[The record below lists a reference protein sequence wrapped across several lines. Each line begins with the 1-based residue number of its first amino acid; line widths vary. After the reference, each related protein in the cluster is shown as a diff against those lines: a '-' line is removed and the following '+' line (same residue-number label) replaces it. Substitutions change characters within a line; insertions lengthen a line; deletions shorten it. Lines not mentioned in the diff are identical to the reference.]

1 MVDAPKRR
9 FVAPVLKLP
18 KKPAP
23 LGESDLWAGRA
34 RAAGQGLFSLG
45 DEAEAAVRAGMGE
58 DYTTALDDIRAKYR
72 RYKEEEPGIST
83 GIELG
88 TGVASAFIPV
98 VGWAGRGAQAL
109 GRLPGVA
116 NVAKAVAPTAARL
129 SPFAARVAPASTG
142 IGAAVPSVVAR
153 QASNAARVAANQTA
167 ARQALRVGAQGA
179 ASGAASGFGAGEG
192 GFENRAATGAVG
204 AVLGGGLGVLAPAAG
219 AATRFGADAYRNAT
233 GKVSPERTTEM
244 VNDMLLRS
252 INRGGQSIPRIYQN
266 AARDEAMG
274 IPSMMAQT
282 NPELM
287 KLAETVVSRPSTG
300 RRELVQ
306 EIADQQTGA
315 ATRVTD
321 ALQQAVPSKDY
332 FSKLDDVTTGMRQR
346 ANAVY
351 EKAYEHGGV
360 DDAGIERILQDKDVK
375 AAFDDAVEN
384 SEKYI
389 ASAEAKIKSG
399 DLTGPDPDTFRLTQ
413 IYEPRFDAAGNL
425 AGHARVSQRPDVRTL
440 DYVKQALDRRITSLY
455 ADKQGGKADALK
467 ELRNTLVG
475 RLDEK
480 VPAYAAARAQYKGD
494 IEIVQA
500 LEQGRDDI
508 ARMRP
513 QEVYKLWN
521 GKNALSAGEKEAFK
535 TGVLQHLLQPIEDAT
550 GNRNFAQQVIGSKAW
565 RSKLKTMLPPG
576 EFRLLDASLRREAE
590 LFKGRSSVLGG
601 SATAGRVA
609 SKEDL
614 DRAIDGGNFDQVVD
628 MISSGRAGIFNAGV
642 AAYRYA
648 KRANVSDAVYTQ
660 LARVLKT
667 SGPEDIAKILR
678 SLRDAAPARAAKIEK
693 RIGAQQTGVRGVAAS
708 MGPGPGEG
716 ADMSEP
722 EPEKPFKLNIPNFGG
737 APTMA
742 PSPDLQ

>member
-34 RAAGQGLFSLG
+34 RAVGQGLFSFG

-58 DYTTALDDIRAKYR
+58 DYTTALNDIRAKYR
-72 RYKEEEPGIST
+72 RYKDEEPGIST

-88 TGVASAFIPV
+88 TGIASAFIPG
-98 VGWAGRGAQAL
+98 VGLVGRGAQAL

-153 QASNAARVAANQTA
+153 QASNAARAAANQTA
-167 ARQALRVGAQGA
+167 VRQGLRVGAQGA

-204 AVLGGGLGVLAPAAG
+204 AVLGGGLGALAPAAG

-346 ANAVY
+346 ADTVY
-351 EKAYEHGGV
+351 EKAYEHG
-360 DDAGIERILQDKDVK
+360 DINDTRILGLLDNPDMKKAYQD
-375 AAFDDAVEN
+375 AMLN
-384 SEKYI
+384 SERLAAAATARGEDASKYALKPI
-389 ASAEAKIKSG
+389 Y
-399 DLTGPDPDTFRLTQ
+399 DPVLDVQ
-413 IYEPRFDAAGNL
+413 GNL
-425 AGHARVSQRPDVRTL
+425 VGANITGSAPDVRTL
-440 DYVKQALDRRITSLY
+440 DYVKQALDRRISSLY
-455 ADKQGGKADALK
+455 ASGQGGEANALK
-467 ELRNTLVG
+467 EMRNSMVE

-550 GNRNFAQQVIGSKAW
+550 GNRNFAQHVIGSKAW

-678 SLRDAAPARAAKIEK
+678 SLRDAAPARTAKIEK
-693 RIGAQQTGVRGVAAS
+693 RIGAQQTGVRGIAAS

-742 PSPDLQ
+742 PGPDLQ